1 MCYCE
6 NSLVPLPPKKIV
18 SMSNNITIAI
28 DGFAACGKSTLAKQL
43 AQRLSYIYVDT
54 GAMYRA
60 VTLYFERYNV
70 AVDNVLAVSN
80 ALANIHI
87 SFVKNQTNAHTD
99 TYLNGENVEQAIRSS
114 IIANKVS
121 LVSAIKAVRTF
132 LVEQQQVIGK
142 DKGVV
147 MDGRDI
153 GTVVF
158 PDAAL
163 KLFLTADIEVRT
175 QRRYEELQ
183 SKNMPQNY
191 GEVQKNL
198 QERDHLDST
207 RQESPLRKASDAV
220 VIDNSNLTAEE
231 QLAMVLALVRCRVGG

>member
-1 MCYCE
+1 
-6 NSLVPLPPKKIV
+6 
-18 SMSNNITIAI
+18 MSNNINIAI

-43 AQRLSYIYVDT
+43 AQCLSYIYVDT

-60 VTLYFERYNV
+60 VTLYFERHNV
-70 AVDNVLAVSN
+70 VEDNALAVDD

-87 SFVKNQTNAHTD
+87 SFVQNTENTRVD

-114 IIANKVS
+114 VIANKVS

-183 SKNMPQNY
+183 SKNMSQDY
-191 GEVQKNL
+191 VEVQKNL

-207 RQESPLRKASDAV
+207 RQESPLRKAPEAV
-220 VIDNSNLTAEE
+220 VIDNSNLTPEE
-231 QLAMVLALVRCRVGG
+231 QLAMVLALVRCRVNG